1 MNEDLLQYIWL
12 SGFFDMNALRTTD
25 GKSIEI
31 LKRGRINKDAGPDF
45 LNAHLKID
53 DTLWIG
59 NVEIHLLSSLWNAHL
74 HQLDEAYNNTIL
86 HVVLKEDTPCF
97 RNDGSVLPCLEI
109 GERINHQIISKYE
122 FLKQNSLWVPCADM
136 LSKLDH
142 FTVTQMLDR
151 MMIQRLEHKSEL
163 VREWLNKV
171 QNDWH
176 SVFYFALSRSFGF
189 GTNSEAF
196 EQLALNLP
204 LSILAKYK
212 NNIQQLE
219 ALIYGVAGFL
229 NQEAKDDYHHTLQKE
244 WLFLSKKHQ
253 LKSPDFNTFKL
264 MRMRPGNFP
273 TLRLAQF
280 AALIHQS
287 HHLLSKVLEEDNVLN
302 IIQFFK
308 IETSEYWHYHY
319 VFGRDSKKHASGLSI
334 SAIQNIMINGVVPI
348 LFVYGQ
354 MIGNESICQK
364 ALNILHQLPSENN
377 QIIKQWSQFGIHSR
391 TAFDSQALIELK
403 KNYCDMKKCLQ
414 CKIGNKILVN

>member
-1 MNEDLLQYIWL
+1 M
-12 SGFFDMNALRTTD
+12 
-25 GKSIEI
+25 
-31 LKRGRINKDAGPDF
+31 
-45 LNAHLKID
+45 
-53 DTLWIG
+53 
-59 NVEIHLLSSLWNAHL
+59 
-74 HQLDEAYNNTIL
+74 AYNNTIL

-97 RNDGSVLPCLEI
+97 RNDGSALPCLEI
-109 GERINHQIISKYE
+109 GDRINHQIISKYE

-136 LSKLDH
+136 LNKMDH

-151 MMIQRLEHKSEL
+151 MMIQRLEHKTEL

-176 SVFYFALSRSFGF
+176 SVFYFALARSFGF

-196 EQLALNLP
+196 EQLALQLP
-204 LSILAKYK
+204 LSVLAKYK
-212 NNIQQLE
+212 NNIQQIE
-219 ALIYGVAGFL
+219 SLIFGISGFL
-229 NQEAKDDYHHTLQKE
+229 NKEITDDYHQKLKNE

-253 LKSPDFNTFKL
+253 LKSPEINAFKF

-287 HHLLSKVLEEDNVLN
+287 HHLLSKVLEEENVLN

-308 IETSEYWHYHY
+308 VETSYYWQTHY
-319 VFGRDSKKHASGLSI
+319 VFGKESKKHASGLSI
-334 SAIQNIMINGVVPI
+334 SAIQNIMINGVVPV

-354 MIGNESICQK
+354 MIGNDSICQK
-364 ALNILHQLPSENN
+364 ALNILHQLPSESN
-377 QIIKQWSQFGIHSR
+377 QIITQWSQFGIHSR

-403 KNYCDMKKCLQ
+403 KNHCDMKKCLQ
-414 CKIGNKILVN
+414 CKIGNKILAV